1 MAKINEA
8 LKREAITKE
17 ELFSRIDVNGNAVL
31 EKLELVTFFSKEL
44 FVKGLSFPDDIE
56 LLFDALDTNRDGLIS
71 VNEFCLCIEGVQR
84 SIQDR
89 LRAFDPELEKSLKEE
104 ILQLFDF
111 FDTNKDG
118 KITPDEL

>member
-1 MAKINEA
+1 LAKINEA

-71 VNEFCLCIEGVQR
+71 VNEFCLCIDGVQR
-84 SIQDR
+84 SI
-89 LRAFDPELEKSLKEE
+89 
-104 ILQLFDF
+104 
-111 FDTNKDG
+111 
-118 KITPDEL
+118 